1 MRMTIGQVIGRVLA
15 VIGGLLLVGI
25 VMRLIVA
32 ILSPVLP
39 AWFMDSLAGGWSTL
53 FGILSP
59 AMAPIMALAILIAI
73 VWVVVGKRW

>member
-1 MRMTIGQVIGRVLA
+1 MSIGQVVGRVLA
-15 VIGGLLLVGI
+15 VIGGLLLIGI
-25 VMRLIVA
+25 VLRLIVA

-39 AWFMDSLAGGWSTL
+39 EWFLAALTGGWWTL

>member
-1 MRMTIGQVIGRVLA
+1 MLA
-15 VIGGLLLVGI
+15 VIGGLLLIGI

-39 AWFMDSLAGGWSTL
+39 VWFMDSLTGGWSTL
-53 FGILSP
+53 FGIVSP